1 MEVQILTN
9 AKIPNKGIS
18 IFFISN
24 TEYKARPSIKGIK
37 KKIENESNS
46 VARQIQRVASN
57 IFFLILALFFKLTI
71 LLSERS
77 MKRLA
82 INVDV

>member
-1 MEVQILTN
+1 M
-9 AKIPNKGIS
+9 
-18 IFFISN
+18 FFISK
-24 TEYKARPSIKGIK
+24 TEYKARPIIRGAK

-57 IFFLILALFFKLTI
+57 IFFLMLTLFFKLTI
-71 LLSERS
+71 LRRERS

-82 INVDV
+82 VNVGV